1 MRTTLLASAALLMF
15 VPAVASAQ
23 PAKLSM
29 AQLSGVA
36 GGMTGLK
43 SEIEKAF
50 KGVFMQKTQI
60 DFDKDLDVD
69 ADVDSKAD
77 VSGNLATVV
86 FDVEALGD
94 DTFTELDLN
103 VLTTDKSSSIVGSAI
118 SAASSGDGMVKKI
131 R

>member
-1 MRTTLLASAALLMF
+1 MRTTLLASAALLMLA
-15 VPAVASAQ
+15 PAVASAQ
-23 PAKLSM
+23 PAKLSTV
-29 AQLSGVA
+29 QLSGVA
-36 GGMTGLK
+36 GGVTGLK
-43 SEIEKAF
+43 SEIEKVF
-50 KGVFMQKTQI
+50 KGVFLQQTQI
-60 DFDKDLDVD
+60 KFDKDLDVA
-69 ADVDSKAD
+69 ADVDSRAD

-118 SAASSGDGMVKKI
+118 SAASSGDGKVKI